1 MDSFDAKPDYYLSK
15 LKYRNLNGDLG
26 GYYED
31 QAICSSCGE
40 GRQMEK
46 KLVRNEFV
54 EGSPLQSRLIVI
66 DQERVGL
73 NRGAQMKTA
82 GEVTGGFPVEF
93 TKQEQQRSSKIKKQK
108 QQMKK

>member
-82 GEVTGGFPVEF
+82 GEVTGGFPVE
-93 TKQEQQRSSKIKKQK
+93 RHIKKKTRKEQE
-108 QQMKK
+108 MKKS